1 MREVAVSGFVLAPAS
16 SDRLAQESQLL
27 DRWLPSLITSRKA
40 ISPGFPLSYLRF
52 QAIYLPPRP
61 CLPPIKRTGVQKER
75 PPQLMAVEIDH
86 RGSHKRP
93 HSPIKAQN
101 GAHVFPWR
109 WCFRL
114 QLDHEVEHPGA
125 CPLSLLDFSQGWGCC
140 PSLGPSI
147 HHVPTQ
153 HPLHPFFAPGSGPAH
168 S

>member
-16 SDRLAQESQLL
+16 SHLLAQESQLL

-109 WCFRL
+109 WGFGFHL
-114 QLDHEVEHPGA
+114 HHEIEPPVA
-125 CPLSLLDFSQGWGCC
+125 CPPYPLDFSTGLGHV
-140 PSLGPSI
+140 PSLS
-147 HHVPTQ
+147 PTRHTTPTHTQ
-153 HPLHPFFAPGSGPAH
+153 LHAFF
-168 S
+168 